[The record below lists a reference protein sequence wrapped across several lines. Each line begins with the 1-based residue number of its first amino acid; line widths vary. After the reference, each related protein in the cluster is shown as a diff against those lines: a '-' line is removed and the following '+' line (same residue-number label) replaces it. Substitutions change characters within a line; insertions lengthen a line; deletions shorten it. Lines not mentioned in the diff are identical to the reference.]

1 LTDNVDGKAKR
12 LARLGGGHAC
22 EFSHFDERSRRFV
35 FRGERAE
42 GIIPKGPGPIALL
55 LRSQATSRLTIPA
68 VTPPAL

>member
-22 EFSHFDERSRRFV
+22 GISHFDERGRRFV

-42 GIIPKGPGPIALL
+42 GIIPKGPGPIARL
-55 LRSQATSRLTIPA
+55 LRSQATSRLTVLA
-68 VTPPAL
+68 VTSTAF